1 MKNELLQQRDCLKY
15 WEKYGQNTFLYPLAL
30 RSGTEALLLAPH
42 GTFPTPGRE
51 QFWTNHAFLHL
62 AQSLPWDFGTVT
74 VKGVRSKNTLISQGG
89 EKKGSVCLQ
98 LAPPS
103 GSLNKPAF
111 PKMSGC
117 WDDFFLL
124 KLFLLSLGEEHMEK
138 LARKLKL
145 RKYFF
150 LTRQLRVYVLLCTVP
165 LSSHFLL
172 WRGLCSRWGSWG
184 LVKQ

>member
-1 MKNELLQQRDCLKY
+1 MCLHYIKYEKLTSSAKGLFKILGEIWPEYLAVPPGPEERFRGASLSSSQRFSYSWARAVSD
-15 WEKYGQNTFLYPLAL
+15 N
-30 RSGTEALLLAPH
+30 R
-42 GTFPTPGRE
+42 
-51 QFWTNHAFLHL
+51 AFLHL
-62 AQSLPWDFGTVT
+62 AQSLPWDFGTVR
-74 VKGVRSKNTLISQGG
+74 VKGVWSKNAPISQGG

-138 LARKLKL
+138 FVRKLKL
-145 RKYFF
+145 RK
-150 LTRQLRVYVLLCTVP
+150 
-165 LSSHFLL
+165 
-172 WRGLCSRWGSWG
+172 
-184 LVKQ
+184 